1 MLPGDIKS
9 LQQRMNEFVKIYLD
23 GLGPILVDG
32 KLGPSTQGRIRT
44 CKWYLGY
51 LPPKGS
57 KGGSNSLDATP
68 DHDFRQRLWHPKN
81 PLYSSPAR
89 LSRAAKRRV
98 AQRKRAKDNENKAK
112 QHGVSRYDGRL
123 VANWLIPYCQWARAH
138 GWRGT
143 VVSGWRDPAY
153 SESLC
158 YRMCGRPSCP
168 GRCAGRSSNHSGSD
182 KPHGAIDVS
191 DYWRF
196 AQIIAHC
203 PLSPRIYNALP
214 IDRVHFSASGR

>member
-1 MLPGDIKS
+1 MNPAEIKT
-9 LQQRMNEFVKIYLD
+9 LQHRMNEFVKIYLD

-44 CKWYLGY
+44 IKWYLGY

-57 KGGSNSLDATP
+57 KGGSNSLDPTP
-68 DHDFRQRLWHPKN
+68 DHDFRSRLWHPKS
-81 PLYSSPAR
+81 LRYSTPAR
-89 LSRAAKRRV
+89 LARAARRRV
-98 AQRKRAKDNENKAK
+98 EQRKRAKENADRAK
-112 QHGVSRYDGRL
+112 THGVSRYDGRL
-123 VANWLIPYCQWARAH
+123 VANWLIPYLNWARSH

-158 YRMCGRPSCP
+158 YRMCGNPSCP

-196 AQIIAHC
+196 GQIIAHC
-203 PLSPRIYNALP
+203 PYSPIIYNNLP
-214 IDRVHFSASGR
+214 IDRVHFSATGR